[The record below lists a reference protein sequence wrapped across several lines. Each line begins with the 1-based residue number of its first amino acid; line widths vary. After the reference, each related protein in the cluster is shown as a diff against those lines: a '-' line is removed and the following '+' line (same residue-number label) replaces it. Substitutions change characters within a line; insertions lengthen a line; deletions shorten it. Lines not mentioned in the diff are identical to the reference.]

1 MSIHDS
7 GYKKLFSNR
16 TIFRQLLETFVNQE
30 WVHSL
35 DFERCEPL
43 DKSFI
48 SDHYKETESDLIYKI
63 QFHDREV
70 YIYIL
75 IEFQST
81 VDRFMALRVLNY
93 MTNFYMDF
101 LVNNSGVQKLPA
113 VFPIVL
119 YNGSA
124 RWTAPVNLSNLIEQT
139 PPLGQFG
146 LDFEYFLIAENTY
159 SQEAL
164 LKIRNIVSTLFLA
177 ESHYD
182 LDVLVVELLNLFS
195 SEGDRDAVSLFL
207 NWFKQLAVHG
217 RIKPADYQS
226 LESIYQNEEEVKTM
240 LVTALEKE
248 RQQIFQNGLLEGEQ
262 KGRIEGEQKGRIE
275 GEQKG
280 RIEGE
285 QKGRIETA
293 KAMLAKG
300 MEMALISEITNL
312 PEARLLQLK
321 DGLSSVEE

>member
-1 MSIHDS
+1 MNIHDS

-35 DFERCEPL
+35 DFDTCEPL

-48 SDHYKETESDLIYKI
+48 SEHYKETESDLIYKI
-63 QFHDREV
+63 QFHNHEI

-81 VDRFMALRVLNY
+81 VDPFMALRVLNY
-93 MTNFYMDF
+93 ITNFYMDF
-101 LVNNSGVQKLPA
+101 LVNNSGIKKLPA

-119 YNGSA
+119 YNGEAS
-124 RWTAPVNLSNLIEQT
+124 WTAPVNLSALIEQN
-139 PPLGQFG
+139 PPLDAFA
-146 LDFEYFLIAENTY
+146 LDFQYFLIAENQY

-182 LDVLVVELLNLFS
+182 LDVLEVELLNLFS
-195 SEGDRDAVSLFL
+195 SEADRQAVSLFL
-207 NWFKQLAVHG
+207 NWFRQLALHG
-217 RIKPADYQS
+217 RIESEDYQS
-226 LESIYQNEEEVKTM
+226 LELIYRNEEEVKTM
-240 LVTALEKE
+240 LVTALERE
-248 RQQIFQNGLLEGEQ
+248 RKQIFQNGLREGEQ
-262 KGRIEGEQKGRIE
+262 KGRIEEK
-275 GEQKG
+275 
-280 RIEGE
+280 
-285 QKGRIETA
+285 IETA

-300 MEMALISEITNL
+300 MEMTLISEITNL
-312 PEARLLQLK
+312 SETQLLQLK
-321 DGLSSVEE
+321 NGESQ

>member
-1 MSIHDS
+1 MNIHDS

-35 DFERCEPL
+35 DFDTCEPL

-48 SDHYKETESDLIYKI
+48 SEHYKETESDLIYKI
-63 QFHDREV
+63 QFQDREV

-81 VDRFMALRVLNY
+81 VDPFMALRVLNY
-93 MTNFYMDF
+93 ITNFYMDF
-101 LVNNSGVQKLPA
+101 LVNNSGVNKLPA

-119 YNGSA
+119 YNGEA
-124 RWTAPVNLSNLIEQT
+124 RWTAPVNLSALIERT
-139 PPLGQFG
+139 PPLGRFA
-146 LDFEYFLIAENTY
+146 LDFQYFLIAENQY

-177 ESHYD
+177 ESHYN
-182 LDVLVVELLNLFS
+182 LDVLEAELLNVFS
-195 SEGDRDAVSLFL
+195 AEADRQAVSLFL
-207 NWFKQLAVHG
+207 NWFRQLAFHG
-217 RIKPADYQS
+217 RIESDDYES
-226 LESIYQNEEEVKTM
+226 LESIYRTEEEVKTM

-248 RQQIFQNGLLEGEQ
+248 RQRFFQNGLREGKQEGLLEGEQ
-262 KGRIEGEQKGRIE
+262 KGKQEGRIE
-275 GEQKG
+275 EK
-280 RIEGE
+280 
-285 QKGRIETA
+285 IETA

-300 MEMALISEITNL
+300 MEMTLISEITNL
-312 PEARLLQLK
+312 PEAQLLQLK
-321 DGLSSVEE
+321 EELALSNR

>member
-1 MSIHDS
+1 MNIHDS

-35 DFERCEPL
+35 DFDTCETL

-48 SDHYKETESDLIYKI
+48 SEHYKETESDLIYKI

-81 VDRFMALRVLNY
+81 VDPFMALRVLNY
-93 MTNFYMDF
+93 ITNFYMDF
-101 LVNNSGVQKLPA
+101 FANNRSVQKLPA

-124 RWTAPVNLSNLIEQT
+124 RWTAPANLSELIEQT
-139 PPLGQFG
+139 PPLGRFA
-146 LDFEYFLIAENTY
+146 LDFEYFLIAENAY
-159 SQEAL
+159 SQETL

-177 ESHYD
+177 ESYYD
-182 LDVLVVELLNLFS
+182 SKVLEVELLNLFS
-195 SEGDRDAVSLFL
+195 SEADKDAVSLFL
-207 NWFKQLAVHG
+207 NWFRQLAFHG
-217 RIKPADYQS
+217 RIEYDDYES

-240 LVTALEKE
+240 LVTALERE
-248 RQQIFQNGLLEGEQ
+248 RERFFQNGLRKGEQKGKQEGLREGEQ
-262 KGRIEGEQKGRIE
+262 KGRVEGKQEGLLEGRIE
-275 GEQKG
+275 A
-280 RIEGE
+280 
-285 QKGRIETA
+285 A
-293 KAMLAKG
+293 KTMLAKK
-300 MEMALISEITNL
+300 MEMSLISEITNL
-312 PEARLLQLK
+312 PEAQLLQLK
-321 DGLSSVEE
+321 NTLSSVKE

>member
-1 MSIHDS
+1 MNIHDS

-16 TIFRQLLETFVNQE
+16 TIFRQLIETFVNQE

-35 DFERCEPL
+35 DFDTCEPL

-48 SDHYKETESDLIYKI
+48 SEHYKETESDLIYKI

-81 VDRFMALRVLNY
+81 VDPFMALRVLNY
-93 MTNFYMDF
+93 ITNFYMDF
-101 LVNNSGVQKLPA
+101 LVNNSGVNKLPA

-119 YNGSA
+119 YNGA
-124 RWTAPVNLSNLIEQT
+124 APWTAPVNLSTLIEQT
-139 PPLGQFG
+139 PPLGAFG
-146 LDFEYFLIAENTY
+146 LDFQYFLIAENRY

-164 LKIRNIVSTLFLA
+164 LNIRNIVSTLFLA

-182 LDVLVVELLNLFS
+182 LDVLEAELLNVFS
-195 SEGDRDAVSLFL
+195 AEADRQAVSLFL
-207 NWFKQLAVHG
+207 NWFRQLAFHG
-217 RIKPADYQS
+217 RIESDDYES
-226 LESIYQNEEEVKTM
+226 LESIYRTEEEVKTM

-248 RQQIFQNGLLEGEQ
+248 RQRFFQNGLREGKQ
-262 KGRIEGEQKGRIE
+262 EGLL
-275 GEQKG
+275 
-280 RIEGE
+280 EGE

-300 MEMALISEITNL
+300 MEMTLISEITNL
-312 PEARLLQLK
+312 PEAQLLELRNAV
-321 DGLSSVEE
+321 SSVKE

>member
-1 MSIHDS
+1 MNIHDS

-35 DFERCEPL
+35 DFDTCEPL

-48 SDHYKETESDLIYKI
+48 SEHYKETESDLIYKI
-63 QFHDREV
+63 QFHNHEI

-81 VDRFMALRVLNY
+81 VDPFMALRVLNY
-93 MTNFYMDF
+93 ITNFYMDF
-101 LVNNSGVQKLPA
+101 LVNNSGIKKLPA

-119 YNGSA
+119 YNGEA
-124 RWTAPVNLSNLIEQT
+124 PWTAPVNLSALIEQN
-139 PPLGQFG
+139 PPLGAFA
-146 LDFEYFLIAENTY
+146 LDFQYFLIAENQY

-182 LDVLVVELLNLFS
+182 LDMLEVELLNLFS
-195 SEGDRDAVSLFL
+195 SEADRQAVSLFL
-207 NWFKQLAVHG
+207 NWFRQLAVHG
-217 RIKPADYQS
+217 RLESDDYQS
-226 LESIYQNEEEVKTM
+226 LESIYRNEEEVKAM
-240 LVTALEKE
+240 LVTALERE
-248 RQQIFQNGLLEGEQ
+248 RKQIFQNGLREGKQE
-262 KGRIEGEQKGRIE
+262 GRIEA
-275 GEQKG
+275 
-280 RIEGE
+280 
-285 QKGRIETA
+285 A

-300 MEMALISEITNL
+300 MEITLISEITNL
-312 PEARLLQLK
+312 PEAQLLQLK
-321 DGLSSVEE
+321 KELALTEG